1 MEKDQI
7 LNEKMSIGVPWLT
20 VDVTSQDSKPLY
32 NESCFLPTPE
42 QQLLTAAGSI
52 WMEAIAWKV
61 TMCKKG
67 LFLFY
72 ICDP

>member
-1 MEKDQI
+1 MSLDSLWMSLARI
-7 LNEKMSIGVPWLT
+7 LSLFT
-20 VDVTSQDSKPLY
+20 LY